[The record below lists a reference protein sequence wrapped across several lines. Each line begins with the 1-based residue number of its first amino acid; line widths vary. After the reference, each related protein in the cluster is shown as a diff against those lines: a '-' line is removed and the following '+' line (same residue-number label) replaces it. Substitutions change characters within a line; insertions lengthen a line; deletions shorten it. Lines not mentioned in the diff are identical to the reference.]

1 MKQCTV
7 HVKSWRDTRSC
18 ARVTGDLG
26 LFLIWN
32 DALISKGTDDG
43 AAKGNTAVILV
54 KQMGYASMGAGPLN
68 RSRCNRER
76 R

>member
-1 MKQCTV
+1 MHELQ
-7 HVKSWRDTRSC
+7 
-18 ARVTGDLG
+18 A
-26 LFLIWN
+26 IYWN
-32 DALISKGTDDG
+32 DGLISKGTNDG
-43 AAKGNTAVILV
+43 AVKGNTAVILM